1 MENKPILRAEHY
13 ERIDGKHAYQGPKT
27 TITLGAPI
35 LNENGHTP
43 IAVQIWKTDEGQ
55 QPALYTELP
64 LHQVMDLML
73 VLGHTMAHFRS
84 AYRLPL
90 FYDPQ
95 NPDIARIGL
104 QGDAL
109 TLSVCAENPNL
120 NQEMAAFSQA
130 LSDLGELTGERL
142 RLLTALLQELN

>member
-1 MENKPILRAEHY
+1 MQNNPILRAEHY
-13 ERIDGKHAYQGPKT
+13 ERIDGKHAYQGPET
-27 TITLGAPI
+27 TITLGAPM

-43 IAVQIWKTDEGQ
+43 IAVQIWKADQTG
-55 QPALYTELP
+55 QPALHTELP

-90 FYDPQ
+90 LYDPQ
-95 NPDIARIGL
+95 NPDIARVGL

-109 TLSVCAENPNL
+109 TLSVCTENPNL
-120 NQEMAAFSQA
+120 SQELAAFSQA

-142 RLLTALLQELN
+142 RSLTALLHELN